1 MKTTKKRLLAL
12 MLAFMMIMSNSVSV
26 FADDV
31 ETMPQPLPF
40 NDVAETAWY
49 YPHVRAVWENNLF
62 NGTSPTTFHPQG
74 TMTRAMFVQFL
85 ANIDSVDLTTYRTIA
100 PIFEDSTN
108 STAWYYAAVQWAAE
122 HGITHTLNPNT
133 FEPNRAITRE
143 EMSVMLYNYIAIMDI
158 DFSQPQNEL
167 PQFTDQASISEWAV
181 YAVRAIQAAGIITG
195 YPGGSFQPNN
205 QSTRAEV
212 ATIFARYL
220 EVLAEITNDKDE
232 ENEEEETEYFTLNI
246 ANITGQGNRYGT
258 VTIVNRNTTTYDFP
272 TGTGVT
278 VRATAASGY
287 VFDGWFGNV
296 GGTGTAISRSSSH
309 TFTINAD
316 TNLFARFRATPQDTG
331 NGGNGAWT
339 PPPAAFVAVTSI
351 TKSSALTATV
361 GTPLT
366 LSATTNP
373 TNATNRNIVWSVQ
386 NAGGTGATITSGN
399 VLNTTG
405 AGTVTIRATIT
416 NGATATTNFTQDFT
430 ITVTAA
436 PPPFVAVTGITMTS
450 TNTVQEGTPLT
461 LTATVAPN
469 NATNQT
475 ITWSVQNAG
484 GTGATITS
492 GNVLNTTGAGTVTV
506 RATITNGATATTNF
520 TQDFT
525 ITVTAAPPPFVAVTG
540 ITMTSANTVQGG
552 MPLTLTAT
560 VAPNNATNQTITWSV
575 QNAGTTGATITSGNI
590 LNTTA
595 VGAVIVRATITNGA
609 MATTNF
615 TQDFTITVT
624 AAPPPFVAVTG
635 ITMTSSTTGTVGTPI
650 TLAGTV
656 IPTTATNQTIVW
668 SLGSG
673 STAAGASVTGGQVS
687 ATGAGIVNVVATIV
701 NGATA
706 TTDFTAN
713 FTITF
718 ADPFVAVTNIT
729 MTSANTVQAYIPLM
743 LTASVTPNNAN
754 NQTVIWSV
762 ENAGGTGATISGN
775 VLNTTAAGTVVVRA
789 TITNGQTATTDFT
802 QDFSIAVT
810 APQTPSEALTAALAA
825 LAALP
830 VSNAT
835 TQVDIMAAVEG
846 AITNPDIQ
854 ALWAT
859 SGLIFNLTP
868 ATTTAP
874 GHISGVIHLMLSPPI
889 IDDFVI
895 VNIPIP
901 QLP

>member
-1 MKTTKKRLLAL
+1 MAL
-12 MLAFMMIMSNSVSV
+12 VMAVGGLTV
-26 FADDV
+26 FAND
-31 ETMPQPLPF
+31 TSGATTQPLPF
-40 NDVAETAWY
+40 TDVALDSWY
-49 YPHVRAVWENNLF
+49 YPHVRTVWENNLF
-62 NGTSPTTFHPQG
+62 NGVSPTAFHPQSS
-74 TMTRAMFVQFL
+74 MTRAMFVQVL
-85 ANIDSVDLTTYRTIA
+85 ANMEQVDLTAYRANITN
-100 PIFEDSTN
+100 PRFYDTN
-108 STAWYYAAVQWAAE
+108 STAWYYAAVEWAASQGLVY
-122 HGITHTLNPNT
+122 GIGGGNFAPS
-133 FEPNRAITRE
+133 RAITRQ
-143 EMSVMLYNYIAIMDI
+143 EMAVMLNNYIVMRDI
-158 DFSQPQNEL
+158 AL
-167 PQFTDQASISEWAV
+167 PNGATSLFTDQADISAWAIDGV
-181 YAVRAIQAAGIITG
+181 TAIQAAGIITG
-195 YPGGSFQPNN
+195 YPDGSFQP
-205 QSTRAEV
+205 QGTATRAEV

-220 EVLAEITNDKDE
+220 EILATISNDEIEPLDDTQNDYDE
-232 ENEEEETEYFTLNI
+232 DTADNDNEPTEYFTLNI
-246 ANITGQGNRYGT
+246 ANIIGQSNRYGT
-258 VTIVNRNTTTYDFP
+258 VTIVNRNATTYDFA
-272 TGTGVT
+272 TGTSVT

-309 TFTINAD
+309 TFTITAD
-316 TNLFARFRATPQDTG
+316 TNLFARFRTAPSDTDNGSGNGTG
-331 NGGNGAWT
+331 NGTT
-339 PPPAAFVAVTSI
+339 PPPAFI
-351 TKSSALTATV
+351 
-361 GTPLT
+361 
-366 LSATTNP
+366 
-373 TNATNRNIVWSVQ
+373 
-386 NAGGTGATITSGN
+386 
-399 VLNTTG
+399 
-405 AGTVTIRATIT
+405 
-416 NGATATTNFTQDFT
+416 
-430 ITVTAA
+430 
-436 PPPFVAVTGITMTS
+436 AVTGITMTS
-450 TNTVQEGTPLT
+450 ASTVQEGTPLT
-461 LTATVAPN
+461 LTATANPS
-469 NATNQT
+469 NATNRN
-475 ITWSVQNAG
+475 IIWSIQSAG
-484 GTGATITS
+484 TTGATIS
-492 GNVLNTTGAGTVTV
+492 GNTLNTTAAGTAII

-540 ITMTSANTVQGG
+540 ITMTSANTVQEGT
-552 MPLTLTAT
+552 PLTLTAT
-560 VAPNNATNQTITWSV
+560 VAPNNATNQTITWSIET
-575 QNAGTTGATITSGNI
+575 AGGTEANITSGNV
-590 LNTTA
+590 LNTT
-595 VGAVIVRATITNGA
+595 GAGTVTVRATITNGA

-687 ATGAGIVNVVATIV
+687 AAGAGIVNVVATIV

-729 MTSANTVQAYIPLM
+729 MTSANTVQAYVPLI
-743 LTASVTPNNAN
+743 LTATITPNNAN